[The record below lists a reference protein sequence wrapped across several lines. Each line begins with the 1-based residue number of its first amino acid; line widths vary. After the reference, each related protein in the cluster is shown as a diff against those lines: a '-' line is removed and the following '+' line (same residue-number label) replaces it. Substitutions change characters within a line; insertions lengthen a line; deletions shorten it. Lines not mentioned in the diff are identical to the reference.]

1 MTKEMIISSTSHE
14 TRVAILEDDQVVEI
28 FIEREQSR
36 GVVGN
41 VYKGRVSKVL
51 PGMQSA
57 FVDLGLERD
66 AFLYVT
72 DVISPTEESLEDE
85 DDEPDSDEPELSA
98 DHPGH
103 EPPHE
108 HDTQGPPAGAGT
120 EADADADAHAHDLPG
135 TDIDADRVAA
145 HGDSHPAHVDQ
156 DDRNQHDEA
165 GASHRGSVALAVQA
179 DAPAPAE
186 PPAQANGHGGRS
198 DRRHRDRTAPT
209 ASIEDL
215 LKEGQEVVV
224 QVVKEPLGTKG
235 ARITSHL
242 SLPGRFLVYMPTVDH
257 IGISRKIEA
266 RDERRRLRTIVQKF
280 REQSGLPGGVIIR
293 TAAASR
299 SEEDIVA
306 DLTYFHQVWNEVQ
319 RRRES
324 ERTPAVLFR
333 EESLVTKLLRD
344 LLTDQFQAIRIDD
357 ATEYRRVVAFVQRIM
372 PAMVTRIKHYQKEYP
387 IFDEYGVQGEIDKA
401 LRSKVWLKS
410 GGYIVIN
417 QTEALVAID
426 VNTGRYVGK
435 KSAGRLEDT
444 IVKTNL
450 EATREI
456 VRQVRLRDLGGIIVL
471 DFIDMEDKKNRQKVA
486 QGVEQELRKDRAPS
500 KAVQVSDFGL
510 IIITRKRVKS
520 SLERQLTE
528 PCPYCSGTG
537 TIKASATICYDILNE
552 VKKVSSELD
561 GYSLVLRVNP
571 EIARALKDEGRG
583 VFRELE
589 AAVGRPV
596 TIRTDD
602 QLHHEQ
608 FDLMAI

>member
-1 MTKEMIISSTSHE
+1 MNKEMIISSTRHE
-14 TRVAILEDDQVVEI
+14 TRVAILEDDQVVEL

-41 VYKGRVSKVL
+41 IYKGRVSKVL

-72 DVISPTEESLEDE
+72 DVISPTEEALED
-85 DDEPDSDEPELSA
+85 DDDQTVAEPLDAPVNGGHDAPGPEAAAADIGERPADDPATTGNESEPEASNA
-98 DHPGH
+98 PPS
-103 EPPHE
+103 EP
-108 HDTQGPPAGAGT
+108 
-120 EADADADAHAHDLPG
+120 
-135 TDIDADRVAA
+135 
-145 HGDSHPAHVDQ
+145 
-156 DDRNQHDEA
+156 
-165 GASHRGSVALAVQA
+165 VQA
-179 DAPAPAE
+179 H
-186 PPAQANGHGGRS
+186 NGAARPQPSSRS
-198 DRRHRDRTAPT
+198 ERRGRDRSQPDAR
-209 ASIEDL
+209 IEDL

-242 SLPGRFLVYMPTVDH
+242 SLPGRFLVYMPTVEH
-257 IGISRKIEA
+257 IGVSRKIES
-266 RDERRRLRTIVQKF
+266 REERRRLRGIVQRF
-280 REQSGLPGGVIIR
+280 REQSGLPGGCIIR
-293 TAAASR
+293 TAAANR
-299 SEEDIVA
+299 SEEDILT
-306 DLTYFHQVWNEVQ
+306 DLTYFQQVWQDIQ

-344 LLTDQFQAIRIDD
+344 LLNEQFQAIRLDQ
-357 ATEYRRVVAFVQRIM
+357 AEEYQRTVGFVQRIM
-372 PAMVTRIKHYQKEYP
+372 PSMVSRVKHYAKDYP
-387 IFDEYGVQGEIDKA
+387 IFDEYGVQSEIDKA

-410 GGYIVIN
+410 GGYIVVN

-435 KSAGRLEDT
+435 KSSGRLEDT

-450 EATREI
+450 EAAREI
-456 VRQVRLRDLGGIIVL
+456 VRQIRLRDLGGIIVL
-471 DFIDMEDKKNRQKVA
+471 DFIDMEEKKNRQKVA
-486 QGVEQELRKDRAPS
+486 QALEQELRRDRAPS
-500 KAVQVSDFGL
+500 KSVQVSDFGL

-520 SLERQLTE
+520 SLERMLTE

-537 TIKASATICYDILNE
+537 AIKASATICYDILTE
-552 VKKVSSELD
+552 IKKVRGELD

-571 EIARALKDEGRG
+571 EIARALKDESRS

-589 AAVGRPV
+589 TLVGRPV
-596 TIRTDD
+596 TVRPDE

>member
-1 MTKEMIISSTSHE
+1 MNKEMIISSTRHE
-14 TRVAILEDDQVVEI
+14 TRVAILEEDQVVEL
-28 FIEREQSR
+28 FIEREHSR

-41 VYKGRVSKVL
+41 IYKGRVSKVL

-72 DVISPTEESLEDE
+72 DVIDPTEEALED
-85 DDEPDSDEPELSA
+85 DDEPGVSEPESA
-98 DHPGH
+98 VNGEGGH
-103 EPPHE
+103 
-108 HDTQGPPAGAGT
+108 
-120 EADADADAHAHDLPG
+120 
-135 TDIDADRVAA
+135 
-145 HGDSHPAHVDQ
+145 
-156 DDRNQHDEA
+156 
-165 GASHRGSVALAVQA
+165 
-179 DAPAPAE
+179 PAE
-186 PPAQANGHGGRS
+186 PPAAGGSHGESLDALHDEAIAAESDAADPPAVTAASVVNGTASASAAAGRDGAAARH
-198 DRRHRDRTAPT
+198 DRRPRERPQPDAR
-209 ASIEDL
+209 IEDL

-242 SLPGRFLVYMPTVDH
+242 SLPGRFLVYMPTVEH
-257 IGISRKIEA
+257 IGVSRKIES
-266 RDERRRLRTIVQKF
+266 RDERRRLRGIVQRF
-280 REQSGLPGGVIIR
+280 REQSGLPGGCIIR
-293 TAAASR
+293 TAAANR
-299 SEEDIVA
+299 SEEDILT
-306 DLTYFHQVWNEVQ
+306 DLTYFQQVWQDIQ

-344 LLTDQFQAIRIDD
+344 LLNEQFQAIRIDSVE
-357 ATEYRRVVAFVQRIM
+357 EYQRAVGFVQRIM
-372 PAMVTRIKHYQKEYP
+372 PGMVSRVKHYAKDYP
-387 IFDEYGVQGEIDKA
+387 VFDEYGVQSEIDKA

-410 GGYIVIN
+410 GGYIVVN

-435 KSAGRLEDT
+435 KSSGRLEDT

-450 EATREI
+450 EAAREI

-471 DFIDMEDKKNRQKVA
+471 DFIDMEEKKNRQKVA
-486 QGVEQELRKDRAPS
+486 QALEQELRRDRAPS
-500 KAVQVSDFGL
+500 KSVQVSDFGL

-520 SLERQLTE
+520 SLERMLTE

-537 TIKASATICYDILNE
+537 TIKASATICYDILTE
-552 VKKVSSELD
+552 VKKVRSELD

-571 EIARALKDEGRG
+571 EIARALKDEGRS
-583 VFRELE
+583 VFKELE

-596 TIRTDD
+596 TIRPDE

>member
-1 MTKEMIISSTSHE
+1 MIISSTSHE
-14 TRVAILEDDQVVEI
+14 TRVAILEDDQVAEI

-41 VYKGRVSKVL
+41 IYKGRVSKVL

-66 AFLYVT
+66 AFLYVS
-72 DVISPTEESLEDE
+72 DVISPTEEALE
-85 DDEPDSDEPELSA
+85 DDEDTPVATAEPTELSNGDEPAAEGVEPAAEASA
-98 DHPGH
+98 
-103 EPPHE
+103 
-108 HDTQGPPAGAGT
+108 GPP
-120 EADADADAHAHDLPG
+120 
-135 TDIDADRVAA
+135 
-145 HGDSHPAHVDQ
+145 DQ
-156 DDRNQHDEA
+156 DPRRPSA
-165 GASHRGSVALAVQA
+165 AAVPRGGPGARG
-179 DAPAPAE
+179 
-186 PPAQANGHGGRS
+186 
-198 DRRHRDRTAPT
+198 RDRDRQPPT
-209 ASIEDL
+209 ARIEDL
-215 LKEGQEVVV
+215 LKEGQEIVV

-257 IGISRKIEA
+257 IGVSRKIES
-266 RDERRRLRTIVQKF
+266 RDERRRLRGIIQRF

-293 TAAASR
+293 TAAANR
-299 SEEDIVA
+299 SDDDINT
-306 DLTYFHQVWNEVQ
+306 DLNYFQQVWNEVQ

-344 LLTDQFQAIRIDD
+344 LLTEQYTAIRLDEEI
-357 ATEYRRVVAFVQRIM
+357 EYKRVVALMSRIM
-372 PAMVTRIKHYQKEYP
+372 PAMVPRVKLYTKEYP
-387 IFDEYGVQGEIDKA
+387 IFDEYGVQSEIDKA

-450 EATREI
+450 EAVKEI
-456 VRQVRLRDLGGIIVL
+456 IRQIRLRDLGGIIVL
-471 DFIDMEDKKNRQKVA
+471 DFIDMEEKKNRQKVA
-486 QGVEQELRKDRAPS
+486 QAVEQELRKDRAPS

-520 SLERQLTE
+520 SLERTLTE

-537 TIKASATICYDILNE
+537 TIKTSTTICYDILTE
-552 VKKVSSELD
+552 VKKVSADLD
-561 GYSLVLRVNP
+561 GYSIVLRVNP
-571 EIARALKDEGRG
+571 EIARALKDEGRS

-589 AAVGRPV
+589 ATVGRPV
-596 TIRTDD
+596 TVRPDE